1 MSDIYNQN
9 DNPTN
14 PYSQFSEVGADSVYK
29 GRSNEE
35 VDRRK
40 KALTAGL
47 VRFEKTPF
55 YIETKQAQQLKSNL
69 IEAATLKQDMC
80 LASSGP
86 ILLPCSACCFLHAGC
101 ACGSCA
107 GTSNCRLYFSGAEGS
122 PAYEA
127 ARGFNQQIGNL
138 GVSGGQNKDW
148 ARAQQDH
155 GLRSRAWASP
165 CPAKPCFLSRRVCR
179 PRG

>member
-14 PYSQFSEVGADSVYK
+14 PYSQFSEVGSDSVYQ

-35 VDRRK
+35 VERRK

-47 VRFEKTPF
+47 IRFEKTPF

-80 LASSGP
+80 LACTG
-86 ILLPCSACCFLHAGC
+86 SA
-101 ACGSCA
+101 SV
-107 GTSNCRLYFSGAEGS
+107 CRSGACYTCRPSRARTSGS
-122 PAYEA
+122 TSQARRAPPPMRRPGHSTSRSATWVCPAG
-127 ARGFNQQIGNL
+127 RTRIG
-138 GVSGGQNKDW
+138 QE
-148 ARAQQDH
+148 
-155 GLRSRAWASP
+155 RSRTTGYGRAG
-165 CPAKPCFLSRRVCR
+165 L
-179 PRG
+179 G